1 MAALYSTAVVV
12 EIFSGDLGEPR
23 VTAGYIRFLD
33 ELSFNLNPI
42 DAPPYTPYIPR
53 AGPRHHTHT
62 TPLIHTTRTNPPREQ
77 GVRPPAPRATR
88 IDTSTATELRSTA
101 GAALDI
107 YYAVYSLYIYRY
119 ILPVYSHVVS
129 VLRSIR

>member
-1 MAALYSTAVVV
+1 MAALYSTAVV

-77 GVRPPAPRATR
+77 GVARPGPASYKNR
-88 IDTSTATELRSTA
+88 TSTATELRYGGSRT
-101 GAALDI
+101 G
-107 YYAVYSLYIYRY
+107 YTTQYTHYIYRY
-119 ILPVYSHVVS
+119 IYYLCTLTSSQYSD
-129 VLRSIR
+129 RSAES